1 MAKIYKHKFGTEEFP
16 VPIADK
22 ITGKITWLA
31 SEEEA
36 ATEKPYRV
44 CKTTPAPSSDVP
56 SDAPSAASSAML

>member
-31 SEEEA
+31 SERTQFISRLC
-36 ATEKPYRV
+36 ATNRKKPS
-44 CKTTPAPSSDVP
+44 T
-56 SDAPSAASSAML
+56 AASSAML

>member
-31 SEEEA
+31 QFISRLC
-36 ATEKPYRV
+36 ATNRKKPS
-44 CKTTPAPSSDVP
+44 T
-56 SDAPSAASSAML
+56 AASSAML